1 VRIRTL
7 FRSKISKPIF
17 ILGFLS
23 FLMLE
28 LKAQDSTLTI
38 PSDTLAV
45 LDSTLNVDGKM
56 LAKKD
61 SIPMSPKVSLK
72 KVFRSTF
79 GEEKGTVRIIQDER
93 INTLDRVIKDEPY
106 KHDGFRI
113 QIIFGSQ
120 NLINGKKTS
129 FQNKYD
135 YPTYV
140 DFLAPN
146 FRLRVGDFP
155 TKQLA
160 EKHLHK
166 IRKSFP
172 NAYIVK
178 AKINIPSDYR

>member
-1 VRIRTL
+1 LVVFPWALLLKTVQL
-7 FRSKISKPIF
+7 
-17 ILGFLS
+17 LS
-23 FLMLE
+23 
-28 LKAQDSTLTI
+28 
-38 PSDTLAV
+38 
-45 LDSTLNVDGKM
+45 

-61 SIPMSPKVSLK
+61 SVIFSPKFHLN
-72 KVFRSTF
+72 KVNRSV
-79 GEEKGTVRIIQDER
+79 ENEKKGTVRIIQDER
-93 INTLDRVIKDEPY
+93 INTLDRVTKSNPY

-120 NLINGKKTS
+120 NLVNGKKAS
-129 FQNKYD
+129 FQNKYS
-135 YPTYV
+135 YPAYV

-160 EKHLHK
+160 EKHLYR

-178 AKINIPSDYR
+178 AKINIPKDYR